1 VTSYAA
7 IERDAL
13 ADLLLEVGPDAPTL
27 CTGWNT
33 RDLAAHLVVRASR
46 PDAAAGIALKPFAS
60 YLARV
65 QRKAAAQEWTGLVAK
80 VRRPPVW
87 AVFGEELVN
96 RTEYFV
102 HHEDIRR
109 AQPGWQPRSLPAP
122 FSAALWSGLR
132 APGRLALRRTPAAV
146 RVSAPGYGSFTGGRG
161 GPAVE
166 LTGEP
171 QELVLFLTGRQAHTR
186 GVELTGPEE
195 IVSRMRTAHYGV

>member
-27 CTGWNT
+27 CTGWTT

-46 PDAAAGIALKPFAS
+46 PDAAAGITVKSLAG

-65 QRKAAAQEWTGLVAK
+65 QQKAAAQDWNTLVAK
-80 VRRPPVW
+80 VRRRPGW
-87 AVFGEELVN
+87 AVFGEELLN

-109 AQPGWQPRSLPAP
+109 AQPDWQPRSLSPE

-132 APGRLALRRTPAAV
+132 GPARLVLRRTPAAV
-146 RVSAPGYGSFTGGRG
+146 TVSAPGYGSFTGGRG
-161 GPAVE
+161 GPEVE

-171 QELVLFLTGRQAHTR
+171 QELVLFLSGRQAHAR
-186 GVELTGPEE
+186 GVALTGAPEL
-195 IVSRMRTAHYGV
+195 VSRMQTARYGV

>member
-7 IERDAL
+7 IERAAL

-27 CTGWNT
+27 CTGWTT

-46 PDAAAGIALKPFAS
+46 PDAAVGITVKPMAG

-65 QRKAAAQEWTGLVAK
+65 QAKAATQEWTDLVVK
-80 VRRPPVW
+80 VRRRPGW

-109 AQPGWQPRSLPAP
+109 AQPDWQPRSLPAE

-132 APGRLALRRTPAAV
+132 GPARLALRKTPAAV
-146 RVSAPGYGSFTGGRG
+146 TVTAPGYGSFTAGRG
-161 GPAVE
+161 GPEVTM
-166 LTGEP
+166 TGDP
-171 QELVLFLTGRQAHTR
+171 QELVLFLTGRQAHAR
-186 GVELTGPEE
+186 GVELTGPPEV
-195 IVSRMRTAHYGV
+195 VSRMQTAHFGV